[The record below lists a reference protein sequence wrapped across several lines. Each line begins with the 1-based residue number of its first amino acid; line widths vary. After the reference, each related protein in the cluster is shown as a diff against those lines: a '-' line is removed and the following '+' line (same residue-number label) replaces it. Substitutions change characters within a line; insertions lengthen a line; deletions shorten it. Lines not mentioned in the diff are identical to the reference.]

1 VTLNPSNPQ
10 ETDFC
15 LYHND
20 MDGRCAAAVVRRALG
35 SEVRLHATDYGE
47 NLPWEIIE
55 NSHRV
60 IVVDFSLPLD
70 DMQRI
75 REHADLIWI
84 DHHKTSIE
92 QLSSLEEVSGI
103 RNIGEAACVL
113 AWKYFFPDFPI
124 PKAVQYVGDRDI
136 WRFAH
141 DQTKP
146 FSEGLF
152 QENTHPTNDQIW
164 GPLMDGD
171 QDLIRKLTDRG
182 KILLAARL
190 RRLKLSIRHHAFE
203 ISFEGHRAL
212 AINQR
217 GNGDLGE
224 LIRRQGYEI
233 GYCYYEE
240 QQNDRLMT
248 FVTLYSD
255 QVDVSAIAAKFGGGG
270 HEGAAG
276 FSFERSGSPFPKNAR
291 VSLPNRT

>member
-1 VTLNPSNPQ
+1 VTLSPSNPHV
-10 ETDFC
+10 TDFC

-35 SEVRLHATDYGE
+35 PEVRLHATDYGE
-47 NLPWEIIE
+47 NLPWEFIE

-60 IVVDFSLPLD
+60 VVVDFSLPLE

-84 DHHKTSIE
+84 DHHKTAIT
-92 QLSSLEEVSGI
+92 QLSSLKEVSGI

-113 AWKYFFPDFPI
+113 AWKYFFPDI
-124 PKAVQYVGDRDI
+124 PVPLAVQYIGDRDI
-136 WRFAH
+136 WRFAYE
-141 DQTKP
+141 QTKP

-152 QENTHPTNDQIW
+152 QENTHPMNDKIW
-164 GPLMDGD
+164 GPLMEGD
-171 QDLIRKLTDRG
+171 QALIRNLTERG
-182 KILLAARL
+182 KILLEARL
-190 RRLKLSIRHHAFE
+190 RRLELTIRHHAFE
-203 ISFEGHRAL
+203 ITFEGHRAL

-217 GNGDLGE
+217 CSGDLGE

-276 FSFERSGSPFPKNAR
+276 FSFERSGSPFPENAR
-291 VSLPNRT
+291 VGLPKRT